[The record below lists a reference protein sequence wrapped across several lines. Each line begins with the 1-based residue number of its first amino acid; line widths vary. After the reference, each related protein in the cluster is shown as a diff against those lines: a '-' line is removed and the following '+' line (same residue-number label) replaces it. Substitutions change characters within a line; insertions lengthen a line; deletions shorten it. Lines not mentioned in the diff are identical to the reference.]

1 MLKHFPWRNIAFFV
15 TALLIVTYLMVL
27 GVVMTIDRLLY
38 VNWDPET
45 GTPMLPVKFER
56 PTD

>member
-27 GVVMTIDRLLY
+27 GVIMTVDRLLY

-45 GTPMLPVKFER
+45 PNVQPVKFER
-56 PTD
+56 LTTR

>member
-1 MLKHFPWRNIAFFV
+1 MLKPFPWRNIAIFV

-45 GTPMLPVKFER
+45 PNVQPVKFER
-56 PTD
+56 LTTR